1 MRRLPTPE
9 GSREI
14 PPTKM
19 EMTTPAARSGGEGQ
33 AAAAAVPEAGG
44 PEIAFFDVETSVPQR
59 AGQGYALL
67 EFGAILVCPQR
78 LVVVGSYATLVRP
91 ADLGVVSAASVRCN
105 GITRDAVAGAPGFRD
120 VADAVYS
127 VLHGR
132 VWAGHNIVRF
142 DSARIREAFAEIGR
156 PPPEPKGM
164 IDTLPLLTQKFGR
177 RAGDMKMASLAN
189 YFGLGRQ
196 SHRSLDD
203 VKMNLEVLKYCATV
217 LFLEASLPGVL
228 TVENLVERAITRS
241 QANGAASPEVP
252 KPAAQSSPDSS
263 KRQRTVSRVDN
274 AIQAGDNQQPIDP
287 ATNKEPV
294 ELISN
299 IKEMTLDASTQMDAS
314 SSGFSGFLEPDD
326 VSIESIQVSV
336 PSSYRLTRRS
346 SMKHKGSPLQLCCA
360 GLQVQFGVSSKYL
373 DSAGR
378 PKLNILVDIPDN
390 LSKVLEFCDGIAQ
403 RSSQD
408 SGSTSEWR
416 PLIKKYGYVN
426 HPTVRLHIPIIVSGE
441 AAIYGTDIYQKEA
454 SGSIQKLDFSKVDVA
469 ELDPLFVRGNMVDA
483 FFSLELYDYEQNA
496 GIRLVAKKLVVHS
509 K

>member
-1 MRRLPTPE
+1 MAATVAREE
-9 GSREI
+9 GTS
-14 PPTKM
+14 
-19 EMTTPAARSGGEGQ
+19 GEG
-33 AAAAAVPEAGG
+33 AAAVPEAGG

-142 DSARIREAFAEIGR
+142 DSARIREAFAGIGR

-203 VKMNLEVLKYCATV
+203 VRMNLEVLKYCATV

-241 QANGAASPEVP
+241 QANGAASELA
-252 KPAAQSSPDSS
+252 KPVGQSSPDSS

-274 AIQAGDNQQPIDP
+274 ATQAGDNQQSIDP
-287 ATNKEPV
+287 ATNKEPI

-299 IKEMTLDASTQMDAS
+299 IEEMMLDASPQMDAS

-326 VSIESIQVSV
+326 VSTESIQISF
-336 PSSYRLTRRS
+336 PSSYRLTRKS
-346 SMKHKGSPLQLCCA
+346 FIKHKGSPLQLCCT
-360 GLQVQFGVSSKYL
+360 GLRVQFGVNTKFL

-378 PKLNILVDIPDN
+378 PKLNILVDIPEN

-426 HPTVRLHIPIIVSGE
+426 RPTVRLHIPTIVSCDS
-441 AAIYGTDIYQKEA
+441 AIYGTDIYQKEA
-454 SGSIQKLDFSKVDVA
+454 SGNSQKLALSKVDVA
-469 ELDPLFVRGNMVDA
+469 ELDSMFVRGNMVDA

-496 GIRLVAKKLVVHS
+496 GIRLVAKKLVVQP

>member
-1 MRRLPTPE
+1 
-9 GSREI
+9 
-14 PPTKM
+14 M
-19 EMTTPAARSGGEGQ
+19 EMATS
-33 AAAAAVPEAGG
+33 AAAAAGEGTSCGGGGGGGGGAVPEAGG

-67 EFGAILVCPQR
+67 EFGAILVCPRR

-91 ADLGVVSAASVRCN
+91 GDLGVVSAASVRCN
-105 GITRDAVAGAPGFRD
+105 GITRDAVAAAPGFRD
-120 VADAVYS
+120 VADAVYT

-203 VKMNLEVLKYCATV
+203 VRMNLEVLKYCATV

-241 QANGAASPEVP
+241 QANGAASPGVP
-252 KPAAQSSPDSS
+252 KPVAQSSPDSS
-263 KRQRTVSRVDN
+263 KRQRTVSQVDN
-274 AIQAGDNQQPIDP
+274 AIQAGD
-287 ATNKEPV
+287 
-294 ELISN
+294 
-299 IKEMTLDASTQMDAS
+299 
-314 SSGFSGFLEPDD
+314 D
-326 VSIESIQVSV
+326 VSTESIQISV
-336 PSSYRLTRRS
+336 PSSYRLTRKTS
-346 SMKHKGSPLQLCCA
+346 IKHKGSPLQLCCA
-360 GLQVQFGVSSKYL
+360 GLRIQFGVSTKFL

-378 PKLNILVDIPDN
+378 PKLNILVDIPEN
-390 LSKVLEFCDGIAQ
+390 LSKILEFCDGIAQ
-403 RSSQD
+403 KSSQD

-426 HPTVRLHIPIIVSGE
+426 RPTVRLHIPTIVSGE
-441 AAIYGTDIYQKEA
+441 AATYGTDIYQKEA
-454 SGSIQKLDFSKVDVA
+454 SGNIQKLVFSKVDVA
-469 ELDPLFVRGNMVDA
+469 ELNSWFVRGNMVDA

-496 GIRLVAKKLVVHS
+496 GIRLVAKKLVVQS

>member
-1 MRRLPTPE
+1 
-9 GSREI
+9 
-14 PPTKM
+14 M
-19 EMTTPAARSGGEGQ
+19 EMATSAGEGTSGGGGGGGG
-33 AAAAAVPEAGG
+33 AVPEAGG

-67 EFGAILVCPQR
+67 EFGAILVCPRR

-91 ADLGVVSAASVRCN
+91 GDLGVVSAASVRCN
-105 GITRDAVAGAPGFRD
+105 GITRDAVAAAPAFRD

-142 DSARIREAFAEIGR
+142 DLARIREAFAEIGR

-203 VKMNLEVLKYCATV
+203 VRMNLEVLKYCATV

-252 KPAAQSSPDSS
+252 KPVARSSPDSS
-263 KRQRTVSRVDN
+263 KRQRTISRVDN
-274 AIQAGDNQQPIDP
+274 AIQAGGNQQSIDP
-287 ATNKEPV
+287 ATNKEPI

-299 IKEMTLDASTQMDAS
+299 IEEMTLGSGIQIDAS

-326 VSIESIQVSV
+326 VSTESIQISV
-336 PSSYRLTRRS
+336 PSSYRLTRKTS
-346 SMKHKGSPLQLCCA
+346 IKHKGSPIQLCCA
-360 GLQVQFGVSSKYL
+360 GLRIQFGVSTKFL

-378 PKLNILVDIPDN
+378 PKLNILVDIPEN
-390 LSKVLEFCDGIAQ
+390 LSKILEFCDGIAQ
-403 RSSQD
+403 KSSQD

-426 HPTVRLHIPIIVSGE
+426 CPTVRLHIPTIVSGE
-441 AAIYGTDIYQKEA
+441 AATYGTEIYQKEA
-454 SGSIQKLDFSKVDVA
+454 SGNIQKLVFSKVDVA
-469 ELDPLFVRGNMVDA
+469 ELDSWFVRGNMVDA
-483 FFSLELYDYEQNA
+483 FFSLELYDYEENA
-496 GIRLVAKKLVVHS
+496 GIRLVAKKLVVQS

>member
-1 MRRLPTPE
+1 ME
-9 GSREI
+9 EI
-14 PPTKM
+14 
-19 EMTTPAARSGGEGQ
+19 AATSTAT
-33 AAAAAVPEAGG
+33 AAAAAVAEGEGRSGVPEAGG
-44 PEIAFFDVETSVPQR
+44 PEIAFFDVETSVPWR

-203 VKMNLEVLKYCATV
+203 VRMNLEVLKYCATV

-228 TVENLVERAITRS
+228 TVDNLVERAITRS
-241 QANGAASPEVP
+241 QTNGDASPEAS
-252 KPAAQSSPDSS
+252 KPVAQSSPDSS
-263 KRQRTVSRVDN
+263 KRQRTVSKVDN
-274 AIQAGDNQQPIDP
+274 VIQAGDNQQSTDP
-287 ATNKEPV
+287 ETNKEPV

-299 IKEMTLDASTQMDAS
+299 IEEKTLNASTQMDSS
-314 SSGFSGFLEPDD
+314 SSGFSGFIEPDD
-326 VSIESIQVSV
+326 VSTESIQISV
-336 PSSYRLTRRS
+336 PSSYRLTRKAS
-346 SMKHKGSPLQLCCA
+346 IKHKGSQLQLCCM
-360 GLQVQFGVSSKYL
+360 GLQIQFGVSTKFL

-378 PKLNILVDIPDN
+378 PKLNILVDIPEN
-390 LSKVLEFCDGIAQ
+390 LSKVLEFCDGTAQ
-403 RSSQD
+403 RSFQD

-426 HPTVRLHIPIIVSGE
+426 RPTVRLHIPTILNGE
-441 AAIYGTDIYQKEA
+441 AATYGTDIYQKEA
-454 SGSIQKLDFSKVDVA
+454 SSNIQQLVFSKVDVA
-469 ELDPLFVRGNMVDA
+469 ELDSLFVRGNMVDA

-496 GIRLVAKKLVVHS
+496 GIRLVAKKLVVQS